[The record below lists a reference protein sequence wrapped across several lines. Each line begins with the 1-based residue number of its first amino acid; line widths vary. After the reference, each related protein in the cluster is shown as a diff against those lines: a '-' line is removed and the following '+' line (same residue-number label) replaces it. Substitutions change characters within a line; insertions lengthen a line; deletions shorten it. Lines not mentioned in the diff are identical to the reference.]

1 MKYNTIKE
9 LHDACKNGDIDES
22 KLLIILDNDY
32 TGFYIRSDDGGDDDM
47 ICDGNGDYDVTEVYR
62 LLFPKAIVDRC

>member
-1 MKYNTIKE
+1 MKYKTIKE
-9 LHDACKNGDIDES
+9 LYEASKNGDIDES
-22 KLLIILDNDY
+22 KLSIILDNDY